1 MTPPLIDHHLDAV
14 LRASGSGLRHYTMQS
29 TLKAMRTAMSEAM
42 GAGGRDAECAL
53 RTAHTVLAFAIR
65 RLRNNSSSRDTELCA
80 SFSKARA
87 EIEKAMLSFGG
98 SLLERPTNESGN
110 LGKGL
115 PNDTDN
121 VPEKENIG
129 PSGSDV
135 RAVCEWLANHIGGIS
150 LMDWDPCANVLLQAA
165 DRLDA
170 LTTMQGITPEMVNAA
185 WNKGKDLRMTGLPTD
200 FRQVLEAAMRV
211 HQCGWLPVD
220 TAPEDQHVILM
231 TTGGHV
237 GEALM
242 LRDEDTG
249 QQKWT
254 WALGPVHPNH
264 TPLGWQPMPLPPPP
278 AECSP

>member
-1 MTPPLIDHHLDAV
+1 
-14 LRASGSGLRHYTMQS
+14 
-29 TLKAMRTAMSEAM
+29 
-42 GAGGRDAECAL
+42 
-53 RTAHTVLAFAIR
+53 
-65 RLRNNSSSRDTELCA
+65 
-80 SFSKARA
+80 
-87 EIEKAMLSFGG
+87 
-98 SLLERPTNESGN
+98 
-110 LGKGL
+110 
-115 PNDTDN
+115 
-121 VPEKENIG
+121 
-129 PSGSDV
+129 
-135 RAVCEWLANHIGGIS
+135 
-150 LMDWDPCANVLLQAA
+150 MDWDPCANVLLQAA

-220 TAPEDQHVILM
+220 TAPEDQHVILA

-264 TPLGWQPMPLPPPP
+264 TPLGWQPMPSRLLLRRASDGAFSAQRRPLSRASRDADLSILSRRGRSHQGHSHPVGPSRASRLVARRQCRRHRRLQGRQFRP
-278 AECSP
+278 GGERPMTRSPTVAHERPILFSAAQAITFRRITDQAGGHHG